1 MNNLLW
7 DTFKEAGLLGQSILI
22 ILFVASIFV
31 WTIIVHKTILFRQ
44 VRRGAE
50 ELVRRFRR
58 VKQEPFSL
66 TFSPVSPELDP
77 AYAVYQLGCRELA
90 SLPPRSAEGKEW
102 EELEETLQRTADEQ
116 VLTMRKNLIFLATAA
131 STGPL
136 LGILG
141 TVWGVLVAFR
151 GMGEYGSATIDAVA
165 PGISEALITTVF
177 GLIVAIPSLIA
188 YNYFNHFLGKFAAQ
202 LDNFIGEFLET
213 ARKGTPP

>member
-7 DTFKEAGLLGQSILI
+7 DTFKEAGLLGQSILF

-44 VRRGAE
+44 VQRGAE
-50 ELVRRFRR
+50 ELIRRFRR

-77 AYAVYQLGCRELA
+77 AYAVYRMGCRKLSSA
-90 SLPPRSAEGKEW
+90 SPKEKEW
-102 EELEETLQRTADEQ
+102 EELEETLQRTADEE

-177 GLIVAIPSLIA
+177 GLIVAIPALIA

-213 ARKGTPP
+213 ARKCSPPEK